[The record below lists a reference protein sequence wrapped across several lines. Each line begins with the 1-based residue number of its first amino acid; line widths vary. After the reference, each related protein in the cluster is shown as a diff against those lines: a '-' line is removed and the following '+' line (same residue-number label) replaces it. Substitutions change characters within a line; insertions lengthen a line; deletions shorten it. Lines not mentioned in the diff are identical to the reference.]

1 MCGRYV
7 LAQPVEQV
15 AEYFGA
21 TVAPALEQAY
31 APSYNVAPTDNVI
44 GLAPLPSGERVLRGY
59 RWGLV
64 PSWATDPSIGNRLF
78 NARAETVASRPAFR
92 SAFRSRRIAVVADGY
107 YEWKKGPSNR
117 RQPYYF
123 QRADGAP
130 MAFAGLWEPWRKPG
144 GPEEGEWLRTCTI
157 ITADAASDVAAIHD
171 RMPAILEAGAL
182 EIWLDPTAE
191 DEEELEALLAP
202 GPTGTLRYYP
212 VGRQVGNVRNN
223 DPELLAKVE
232 IADS

>member
-15 AEYFGA
+15 AEYLGA

-31 APSYNVAPTDNVI
+31 VPSYNVAPTDNVI
-44 GLAPLPSGERVLRGY
+44 GLVSLPEGDRVLRGY

-64 PSWATDPSIGNRLF
+64 PSWAPDPSIGNRLF
-78 NARAETVASRPAFR
+78 NARAETVVSRPAFR
-92 SAFRSRRIAVVADGY
+92 SAFRSRRIAIVADGY
-107 YEWKKGPSNR
+107 YEWQKGPSNR

-144 GPEEGEWLRTCTI
+144 DDGEWLRTCTI
-157 ITADAASDVAAIHD
+157 ITADATSDVAAIHD
-171 RMPAILEAGAL
+171 RMPAILESGAL
-182 EIWLDPTAE
+182 EVWLDPSAD
-191 DEEELEALLAP
+191 DEEELGVLLAP
-202 GPTGTLRYYP
+202 GLPGTLRYYP

-223 DPELLAKVE
+223 DPELLSKVE
-232 IADS
+232 IANS